1 MLYLKKVLNKRL
13 KNGTQDDETILYK
26 KELKELGIFIPGN
39 KKKNDLGATLLPSL
53 REGQSRGRRI
63 NSYSV

>member
-53 REGQSRGRRI
+53 REGQS
-63 NSYSV
+63 